1 MRTVSRSAPSANTQ
15 GSLGGAATPT
25 GSRPGRRQ
33 IALDDGMYM
42 WILVA
47 IEVGAIAF
55 LRSTFS
61 RYHGG

>member
-1 MRTVSRSAPSANTQ
+1 M
-15 GSLGGAATPT
+15 
-25 GSRPGRRQ
+25 
-33 IALDDGMYM
+33 DDGTYM

-47 IEVGAIAF
+47 IELGVIAF

>member
-1 MRTVSRSAPSANTQ
+1 MRTVSRSAPGAGTQ
-15 GSLGGAATPT
+15 GTMGGAPAPT
-25 GSRPGRRQ
+25 GSRPGKRQ
-33 IALDDGMYM
+33 AAMDDGTYM

-47 IEVGAIAF
+47 IELGVIAF